1 VTKLARIIVMLGFA
15 LLWVPAPCVAN
26 EAAAEEEAAPAHGE
40 SEAKGEE
47 EASTEAKSGEEAKSE
62 AGGAEQVRPLPELTP
77 EEAAKQPFGLVRT
90 LRSVQDQIAQG
101 SASAHE
107 FQKRF
112 LAELNT
118 EMRNM
123 PSETWDD
130 PRNARAAV
138 IFVLSGGDPRL
149 ANDLLSRTP
158 LPPVDERLLKAALA
172 FGEGRAQDA
181 VQFFEDINVRSLEP
195 GLAGLV
201 ALIYG
206 TLIGKKEAKKAIA
219 LFDDARLMSPG
230 TLVEESALRQ
240 EVLLVA
246 REGDFEK
253 FDRLASQYS
262 RRFGKSIYA
271 RNFRRQF
278 FAGVARQDFNGTSE
292 WISRT
297 EAELMKLPQAER
309 GGAYLSIAEE
319 ATLAGNVTIASFAAG
334 KAAEYAREG
343 SAEKERAHLYE
354 GAARLVGEDYE
365 AGIKA
370 LNGIAK
376 QKLRPADKEIHGAAL
391 SLASQ
396 LRKWPEAP
404 AESAEPIPAGVAR
417 AQDLMSKVDTLLAG
431 GAQ

>member
-1 VTKLARIIVMLGFA
+1 MTTALRIILMLGLA
-15 LLWVPAPCVAN
+15 LLWVPYPCVAN
-26 EAAAEEEAAPAHGE
+26 EHAAEEEAAPAHGE
-40 SEAKGEE
+40 SEEKSEEAEDPEAKG
-47 EASTEAKSGEEAKSE
+47 KEEAKSE
-62 AGGAEQVRPLPELTP
+62 ETGEEQPRPLPMLTP

-90 LRSVQDQIAQG
+90 LQSVQDQIAQG

-107 FQKRF
+107 FQKRY
-112 LAELNT
+112 LAELNA
-118 EMRNM
+118 EMRKV
-123 PSETWDD
+123 PPEVWDD

-172 FGEGRAQDA
+172 FGEGRVQDA
-181 VQFFEDINVRSLEP
+181 VLFFEGIDVRSLEP

-201 ALIYG
+201 ALIHG
-206 TLIGKKEAKKAIA
+206 TLIAKKEAKKAIA
-219 LFDDARLMSPG
+219 LFDDARLVSPG

-246 REGDFEK
+246 HEGDFDK
-253 FDRLASQYS
+253 FDKLASQYS

-278 FAGVARQDFNGTSE
+278 FAGVARQDFKGTSE

-309 GGAYLSIAEE
+309 QGAYLSIAEE
-319 ATLAGNVTIASFAAG
+319 ATLAGNVAIASFAAG
-334 KAAEYAREG
+334 KAAELAREG
-343 SAEKERAHLYE
+343 SAEKERARLYE
-354 GAARLVGEDYE
+354 GAAHLVTDDYE
-365 AGIKA
+365 GGLKT
-370 LNGIAK
+370 LNGVAK
-376 QKLRPADKEIHGAAL
+376 QKLRPADKEVHEAAL

-396 LRKWPEAP
+396 LRKWPAAP
-404 AESAEPIPAGVAR
+404 AESSEPIPAGVMR

>member
-1 VTKLARIIVMLGFA
+1 MLGFA
-15 LLWVPAPCVAN
+15 LAWAPVPSAAN
-26 EAAAEEEAAPAHGE
+26 EPAAEEEAAPEHGDA
-40 SEAKGEE
+40 EAKSEHA
-47 EASTEAKSGEEAKSE
+47 ASDGAKSGEDAKSGE
-62 AGGAEQVRPLPELTP
+62 AGEEKPHELPILSP

-90 LRSVQDQIAQG
+90 LKAVQDQIAQG

-118 EMRNM
+118 EMRKM
-123 PSETWDD
+123 PPEVWDD

-158 LPPVDERLLKAALA
+158 LPPVDDRLLKGALA

-181 VQFFEDINVRSLEP
+181 VQFFEAIDVRSLEP

-201 ALIYG
+201 ALIQG
-206 TLIGKKEAKKAIA
+206 TLIAKKEAKKAIA
-219 LFDDARLMSPG
+219 LFDDARLLSPG
-230 TLVEESALRQ
+230 TLVEELALRQ

-253 FDRLASQYS
+253 FDRLVSQYS

-297 EAELMKLPQAER
+297 ETELMKLPQAER

-319 ATLAGNVTIASFAAG
+319 ATLAGNIAIASFAAG
-334 KAAEYAREG
+334 KAAELAREG
-343 SAEKERAHLYE
+343 SAEKERAHLYQ
-354 GAARLVGEDYE
+354 GAAHLVSDDYD
-365 AGIKA
+365 GGLKT
-370 LNGIAK
+370 LNDVAK
-376 QKLRPADKEIHGAAL
+376 EKLRPADKEIHEAAL

-396 LRKWPEAP
+396 LRKWPAAP
-404 AESAEPIPAGVAR
+404 AESAEAIPAGVAR
-417 AQDLMSKVDTLLAG
+417 AQDLMSQVDTLLAG
-431 GAQ
+431 GTQQ